1 MTTQKDNYLIID
13 TNVIIYAA
21 ERNVDLVKAVQSMAL
36 PYTPVILDCVRN
48 ELQGLSN
55 SVRLASMALEL
66 SERFDSLQSIG
77 SGDDCIRNAAIR
89 HSAAVLTNDRTLA
102 RSLKDIMIRTYSLRQ
117 GRLIG

>member
-1 MTTQKDNYLIID
+1 MASHKDNYLIID

-21 ERNVDLVKAVQSMAL
+21 ERNVDLVKAVQSMRL
-36 PYTPVILDCVRN
+36 PYTPVILKCVRN
-48 ELQGLSN
+48 ELQGLS
-55 SVRLASMALEL
+55 SSLRLAGMALEL
-66 SERFDSLQSIG
+66 SERFETLESTG